1 MDDDEFG
8 GFEAAETFDGGTGE
22 TPTTSPA
29 IPWAAFPSVPVLGVQ
44 VSPSA
49 SPDVPEEQCLPSS
62 SLLSSNSFTSSSDDS
77 PSRPQL
83 ADRIGNP
90 GALKDQVQL
99 STKTPPALPEEQ
111 SCETARVK
119 DDATEL
125 EAGGSNLQFQH
136 KVTSL
141 EIQLKASE
149 EENQRIKKDLEK
161 LMEKYKFFESD
172 FLKDKENEVLTC
184 QNRYKELQDKHK
196 HELEDMR
203 KAGHEALSIIVEEYK
218 ALLQSTVRQQEE
230 AIEKQYVAT
239 IEKQVHKCEDL
250 LNTQHQRFLE
260 ILDSEKELLK
270 DKIQEALVQQS
281 QEQKAI
287 LEKYLEEERERS
299 KEALSSAVK
308 IEKEIM
314 KSTVLQAVEEE
325 RRNLKKVHAEERE
338 SWKSEHTKDQDAI
351 SRAIQEAIQE
361 QRKISQETVKAEI
374 AEERR
379 RSENAVE
386 EAVKRTREELMEY
399 VKEQKRLDQITR
411 QRSLSSLELFLSCAQ
426 KQLHSLISAEQVSPA
441 QKEEDIPDPQ

>member
-22 TPTTSPA
+22 TQTTSPA
-29 IPWAAFPSVPVLGVQ
+29 IPWAAFPSVPALGIH

-49 SPDVPEEQCLPSS
+49 SPVVPQERRLPSA
-62 SLLSSNSFTSSSDDS
+62 SLLSSNSFTSSGDDS
-77 PSRPQL
+77 PLRPQL

-90 GALKDQVQL
+90 AALRDQVQL
-99 STKTPPALPEEQ
+99 STKTPRALPEEP
-111 SCETARVK
+111 SCETATVE
-119 DDATEL
+119 DDAPEL
-125 EAGGSNLQFQH
+125 EAGGSNLQLQH
-136 KVTSL
+136 KVTDL

-161 LMEKYKFFESD
+161 LMEKHRFSESD
-172 FLKDKENEVLTC
+172 FLKDKENEVLTH

-218 ALLQSTVRQQEE
+218 ALLQSTVSQQEE
-230 AIEKQYVAT
+230 AIEKQYISA

-250 LNTQHQRFLE
+250 LNTQHQRLLE

-270 DKIQEALVQQS
+270 DKIKEALVQQS
-281 QEQKAI
+281 QEQKEI

-299 KEALSSAVK
+299 KEAISTAVK

-314 KSTVLQAVEEE
+314 KNTVLQAVEEE
-325 RRNLKKVHAEERE
+325 RRNLEKVHAEERE
-338 SWKSEHTKDQDAI
+338 LWKSEHTRDQDAI

-361 QRKISQETVKAEI
+361 QRKLSQETVKAAI

-379 RSENAVE
+379 RSEKAVE
-386 EAVKRTREELMEY
+386 EAVERTREELMEY
-399 VKEQKRLDQITR
+399 VKEQKRMS
-411 QRSLSSLELFLSCAQ
+411 RSEACRESG
-426 KQLHSLISAEQVSPA
+426 SPRGMVEVLLRRVW
-441 QKEEDIPDPQ
+441 KEKRCRLQNSPKSQWK

>member
-218 ALLQSTVRQQEE
+218 
-230 AIEKQYVAT
+230 
-239 IEKQVHKCEDL
+239 
-250 LNTQHQRFLE
+250 HQRFLE

>member
-250 LNTQHQRFLE
+250 LNTQ
-260 ILDSEKELLK
+260 
-270 DKIQEALVQQS
+270 
-281 QEQKAI
+281 
-287 LEKYLEEERERS
+287 
-299 KEALSSAVK
+299 